1 MKKGLNI
8 NGSLEEAFFCESY
21 SFFFKAKVTTCI
33 FGPFSGT
40 PIHPISSAI
49 PLRPKRG
56 FMLRKLFFIK
66 CRASQYQY

>member
-8 NGSLEEAFFCESY
+8 NGSLEEAFFVNLIL
-21 SFFFKAKVTTCI
+21 FFKAKVTTCI

-56 FMLRKLFFIK
+56 FMLRKLLFIK